1 MAATTTPISTYKTY
15 LMYKSTTSA
24 TAYTKLID
32 IKNFPDLG
40 GEPERIDVTTLSDG
54 VRKYIPG
61 IQDLSSFSFNCNYIP
76 ADYQK
81 INGMAGT
88 EYEFSIWVG
97 ATTSNNENVP
107 DGSNGKWDFSGQIT
121 CFKAG
126 GDVNAAQ
133 DMTVVLFPTTDFK
146 FTLPA

>member
-15 LMYKSTTSA
+15 LMYKSTSSETNYS
-24 TAYTKLID
+24 KLID

-76 ADYQK
+76 SDYQK
-81 INGMAGT
+81 INGMAGN
-88 EYEFSIWVG
+88 EYNFSIWIGG
-97 ATTSNNENVP
+97 ATTNGVTTPNGE
-107 DGSNGKWDFSGQIT
+107 NGKWDFKGQIT
-121 CFKAG
+121 VFKAG

-133 DMTVVLFPTTDFK
+133 DMTVVLFPSTDFEYK
-146 FTLPA
+146 TT